1 MRSLVSKLLIL
12 DRKIS
17 ATEEDGKKLKCKYY
31 TWQYKRALKKLSKLM
46 QEDIER
52 RRNEK
57 EKR

>member
-17 ATEEDGKKLKCKYY
+17 ATEADGKRLKCKYH
-31 TWQYKRALKKLSKLM
+31 TWKYKRLLKKLSKVM
-46 QEDIER
+46 QKDTER

-57 EKR
+57 EKG